1 MARKISILSQKGGVG
16 KSTTARLLAREFA
29 LADWKVKII
38 DFDTKQ
44 GTCVK
49 WKLRREQNAI
59 EPEIPV
65 ETFRTVTQAIKIEDH
80 YDLLL
85 FDGQPHSSSLTLEM
99 AKVSDSI
106 LLPTGLS
113 RDDLEP
119 TILLAHE
126 LVEAGINSKKIGFIL
141 CRVGDSKMEISEARE
156 LVKKAGYKVLAQ
168 ELPEKTGYRRAS
180 DAGKTIT
187 EASNPYL
194 KAKAEQFAQSIINFI
209 NNYSKGGI

>member
-1 MARKISILSQKGGVG
+1 MAKKIAIVSQKGGVG
-16 KSTTARLLAREFA
+16 KSTTARLIAREFA
-29 LADWKVKII
+29 LANWKVKIA

-49 WKLRREQNAI
+49 WKLRREQSSI
-59 EPEIPV
+59 EPEVPV
-65 ETFRTVTQAIKIEDH
+65 ETFRTVGQALKIEEH

-85 FDGQPHSSSLTLEM
+85 LDGQPHSSSLTLEM
-99 AKVSDSI
+99 ALASDTI

-126 LVEAGINSKKIGFIL
+126 LVDKQIDPKKIVILL
-141 CRVGDSKMEISEARE
+141 CRVGDSEIEIMEARDYI
-156 LVKKAGYKVLAQ
+156 KKAGYKALDH

-180 DAGKTIT
+180 DSGKTLS

-194 KAKAEQFAQSIINFI
+194 KTKAEKFAQGIIDFV
-209 NNYSKGGI
+209 ST

>member
-1 MARKISILSQKGGVG
+1 MAKKIAILSQKGGVG
-16 KSTTARLLAREFA
+16 KSTTARLIAREFA
-29 LADWKVKII
+29 LADWRVKIL

-65 ETFRTVTQAIKIEDH
+65 ETFRTISQAMKMDSH
-80 YDLLL
+80 YDLLIL
-85 FDGQPHSSSLTLEM
+85 DGQPHSSSLTLEM
-99 AKVSDSI
+99 AKASDSI

-126 LVEAGINSKKIGFIL
+126 LANSGIKANKIAVLL
-141 CRVGDSKMEISEARE
+141 CRVGDSEIEITEAKF
-156 LVKKAGYKVLAQ
+156 LIQKAGYNVLDH
-168 ELPEKTGYRRAS
+168 ELSEKTGYRRAS
-180 DAGKTIT
+180 DAGKALS
-187 EASNPYL
+187 EVSHPHL
-194 KAKAEQFAQSIINFI
+194 RAKAEKFAQSIINFVTH
-209 NNYSKGGI
+209 S